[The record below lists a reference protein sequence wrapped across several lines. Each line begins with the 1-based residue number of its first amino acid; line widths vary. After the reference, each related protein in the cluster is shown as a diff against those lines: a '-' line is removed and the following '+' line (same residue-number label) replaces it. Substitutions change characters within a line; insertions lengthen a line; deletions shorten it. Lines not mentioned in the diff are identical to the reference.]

1 MHEIGLFTCH
11 LETFDGL
18 FVFAPNSTLWNVWM
32 RNHSRAASRLL
43 AWQITV
49 PRQVPFEAAHE
60 ALISAWPQSAGEEQ
74 LSEPV
79 AFLDQLTADTQVIV
93 FRGVVKEGATT
104 EAQRRTA
111 QAIRRIF
118 LERFGADGEPRAIQ
132 RIVPGD
138 SDPSRYLGADDA
150 PEANRSLVNDEPDA
164 PRRRAGVVT
173 LTDLNPRGGTPA
185 SAIRRAAAP

>member
-1 MHEIGLFTCH
+1 
-11 LETFDGL
+11 
-18 FVFAPNSTLWNVWM
+18 M

-49 PRQVPFEAAHE
+49 PRQVPFEAAQE
-60 ALISAWPQSAGEEQ
+60 ALISAWPKTAGEEQ

-93 FRGVVKEGATT
+93 FRGVVREGATT

-111 QAIRRIF
+111 QAIQRIF
-118 LERFGADGEPRAIQ
+118 TDRFGEAGEPRAIQ

-138 SDPSRYLGADDA
+138 ADPSRYLGAGEA
-150 PEANRSLVNDEPDA
+150 PEANRTLVNERPEA
-164 PRRRAGVVT
+164 PSQGVAT
-173 LTDLNPRGGTPA
+173 
-185 SAIRRAAAP
+185 AP